1 MSIFPY
7 SLLMIA
13 AVAPLVIAV
22 ASFFLRIFDIA
33 SIKTM
38 IFDEVYYVDGAR
50 DLLKYGVE
58 VSGSEPEFVVHPPVG
73 KWMIASGIKL
83 FGDNALG
90 WRFATALV
98 GSLMILLVALIAHRL
113 FYSPLLTALA
123 SALIAIDGLALVHSR
138 TALLDNFLAFFI
150 LAATYFFIS
159 RKYWWTGL
167 FLGLALATK
176 WSALYFIAIFGLIA
190 LYRAFAHHTGRDLI
204 RPTLSRISS
213 FGILPLI
220 VYITSWWGWFASSR
234 GWDRH
239 HSTNPISSFIYY
251 HQEMLNFHTGL
262 NEKHPYQA
270 NPWSWM
276 IMGRPTSFYY
286 ETPKSCGADTCSQE
300 VLALGTPFL
309 WWAGTIAVAIV
320 LGFWIRSLLNR
331 RFDPAVTIIIAGM
344 AAGYLPWFFFQQR
357 TVFSFYAIVFEPFM
371 ILALVYCVR
380 LFLTAQ
386 RRKSQ
391 RAYLFG
397 EIAVLVAFIALATN
411 FIYFLPLYLGQVT
424 TYSDWYAHMWFKSWI

>member
-1 MSIFPY
+1 
-7 SLLMIA
+7 MIA
-13 AVAPLVIAV
+13 AVAPVVIAIL
-22 ASFFLRIFDIA
+22 SFFLRIFDIA

-50 DLLKYGVE
+50 DLLKHGVE
-58 VSGSEPEFVVHPPVG
+58 VTGTGPEFVVHPPVG

-83 FGDNALG
+83 FGDNPLG
-90 WRFATALV
+90 WRFATAVV
-98 GSLMILLVALIAHRL
+98 GSLMILIVALIAHRL

-123 SALIAIDGLALVHSR
+123 SGLMAVDGLALVHSR

-150 LAATYFFIS
+150 LTATYFFIS

-190 LYRAFAHHTGRDLI
+190 LYRAFAHNTGRELI
-204 RPTLSRISS
+204 RPTLSRIAA
-213 FGILPLI
+213 FGVLPVF
-220 VYITSWWGWFASSR
+220 VYIASWWGWFASSR
-234 GWDRH
+234 GWDRNY
-239 HSTNPISSFIYY
+239 SSNSISSFIYY

-262 NEKHPYQA
+262 TEKHPYQA

-286 ETPKSCGADTCSQE
+286 ETPKNCGADSCSQE

-331 RFDPAVTIIIAGM
+331 RFDPAVTIIVAGM
-344 AAGYLPWFFFQQR
+344 AAGYMPWFFFQQR
-357 TVFSFYAIVFEPFM
+357 TVFSFYAIVFEPFV

-391 RAYLFG
+391 RAHLIG
-397 EIAVLVAFIALATN
+397 EIAVLIAFIGIALN
-411 FIYFLPLYLGQVT
+411 FIYFLPLYLGQVS
-424 TYSDWYAHMWFKSWI
+424 TYSAWFAHMWFESWI

>member
-1 MSIFPY
+1 
-7 SLLMIA
+7 MIA

-83 FGDNALG
+83 FGDNSLG

-123 SALIAIDGLALVHSR
+123 SALMAIDGLALVHSR

-190 LYRAFAHHTGRDLI
+190 LYRAFAHHTGRELI

-213 FGILPLI
+213 FGILPLFI
-220 VYITSWWGWFASSR
+220 YITSWWGWFASSR